1 MRKGTLP
8 FLFLL
13 FAAFSLQAVAQT
25 TIVVREGE
33 EEDDMFIK
41 VGALGALTLSMNTTD
56 YNVSQVSRT
65 LGLGSHFGVRASI
78 PLGRKTR
85 VVGELAMHTLS
96 FTDENERISFSD
108 AIENHSTNIPG
119 KLKTEGTFQY
129 TMLSVFFQF
138 SQFYIGVGYGLPAS
152 SELKNT
158 AEGFVI
164 PADGIDP
171 AAHPDWG
178 VKNGAL
184 NPEGRRIFADATPA
198 DDDVNP
204 LLELRVGGEFPIVKS
219 RIGDLNFGISLAYT
233 FNNIIKD
240 SRNNLPNYE
249 DQFHLPNVM
258 FHVAY
263 MFNI

>member
-1 MRKGTLP
+1 MKKGTIA

-13 FAAFSLQAVAQT
+13 IVALSMQAMAQT
-25 TIVVREGE
+25 TIVVRDEV

-41 VGALGALTLSMNTTD
+41 VGALGALTLAMNTTD
-56 YNVSQVSRT
+56 YNVSRVSRT
-65 LGLGSHFGVRASI
+65 LGVGSHFGVKASI

-85 VVGELAMHTLS
+85 VVGELSLHTLA

-152 SELKNT
+152 SEMKNT
-158 AEGFVI
+158 GDGFTI
-164 PADGIDP
+164 PAEGIDP
-171 AAHPDWG
+171 AASWADSPG
-178 VKNGAL
+178 L
-184 NPEGRRIFADATPA
+184 NPEGRRVFSDITPA
-198 DDDVNP
+198 DDDVNA
-204 LLELRVGGEFPIVKS
+204 LLELRIGGEFPVVKS
-219 RIGDLNFGISLAYT
+219 RIGDLNFGISMAYT

-240 SRNNLPNYE
+240 SRTFLPNYE

-258 FHVAY
+258 FHLAY
-263 MFNI
+263 LFNI